1 MRELPKDVLK
11 MASGLISLSGLAG
24 HRRQLCILPPSSLCG
39 HLVHGW
45 RDDAL
50 DGELP
55 GGEAV
60 LEVGQRLLE
69 EGDEARL
76 RRGVEL
82 LLQPRGEDLRL
93 HPALNK
99 TLTMIIISIMIKS
112 EQDGSPV

>member
-1 MRELPKDVLK
+1 MGH
-11 MASGLISLSGLAG
+11 MTLAD
-24 HRRQLCILPPSSLCG
+24 QPLT
-39 HLVHGW
+39 HLVHPG
-45 RDDAL
+45 RCDPL
-50 DGELP
+50 YGQLP
-55 GGEAV
+55 AGQTV

-112 EQDGSPV
+112 DQDGSPV